1 MISRQNEVVEDFH
14 SGGLRISS
22 RLFADH
28 VILLVSSGGGI
39 QLTLRRF
46 AAGCEV
52 VGVRINISKPEA
64 MDLNE
69 KRVECSFWVWDEL
82 LTQVEEYNYLS
93 VLFRSE
99 GERGY
104 C

>member
-28 VILLVSSGGGI
+28 VILLASSRGGL
-39 QLTLRRF
+39 QLTLRF

-64 MDLNE
+64 MDR

-82 LTQVEEYNYLS
+82 LTQAEEYNYLS

>member
-1 MISRQNEVVEDFH
+1 MMSRQNEVVEDFH

-28 VILLVSSGGGI
+28 VILLASSRGGL
-39 QLTLRRF
+39 QLTLRF

-64 MDLNE
+64 MDR

-82 LTQVEEYNYLS
+82 LTQAEEYNYLS

>member
-14 SGGLRISS
+14 YGGLRISS

-28 VILLVSSGGGI
+28 VILLASSRGGL
-39 QLTLRRF
+39 QLTLKF

-52 VGVRINISKPEA
+52 VGVRINIFKPEA
-64 MDLNE
+64 MDLNR

-82 LTQVEEYNYLS
+82 LTQAEEYNYLS